1 MGKYSL
7 QLTDGTV
14 SVVGS
19 PWSVAREHGVFGETS
34 ETGGR
39 ARRGRTEG
47 SGQADDRGRQAVMLS
62 VISYLLY
69 G

>member
-34 ETGGR
+34 ETGK
-39 ARRGRTEG
+39 
-47 SGQADDRGRQAVMLS
+47 DRGQRAGRRQRTAGS
-62 VISYLLY
+62 DVIRY
-69 G
+69 